1 MVVGEIENQSTSR
14 RLMGSLSASSQKGQD
29 KEGKVMGGSGPTGKD
44 PGGPKVEGQGDVEA
58 ERSGGDAAA

>member
-1 MVVGEIENQSTSR
+1 
-14 RLMGSLSASSQKGQD
+14 MGSLSASSQKGQD

-44 PGGPKVEGQGDVEA
+44 PGGPEVEGQGDVEA